1 MKKILRT
8 IVLETVTLYLI
19 TLFTSGINLG
29 GGFKGLLIT
38 GLALSV
44 ATYLI
49 KPLINILI
57 LPLNLITFGL
67 FKWVNQAITLYLIDL
82 ILPDFSITGF
92 SFHALQTAYFSLP
105 SISLSGGL
113 AYVSFSLLIS
123 IISSVAFWLL
133 N

>member
-1 MKKILRT
+1 MKKIFRT

-19 TLFTSGINLG
+19 TQFTSGIHLG
-29 GGFKGLLIT
+29 GGFKGLIIT
-38 GLALSV
+38 GLALSF

-92 SFHALQTAYFSLP
+92 SFHALQTPYLAIP
-105 SISLSGGL
+105 SINLDGGL

-123 IISSVAFWLL
+123 TISSVAFWLL